1 MRPRKG
7 LKVLFTSIWT
17 CFDRFS
23 IVFAGSFL
31 GPRVAQ
37 SLDFAGGPDP
47 EVAGDREREPPKSA
61 EALRAGFPR
70 LAARFQHERCSKS
83 VAEAWRWPK
92 LKAESWWRA
101 IRNGHS
107 MDRVRVIGL
116 GQGHQRGLQED
127 GP

>member
-23 IVFAGSFL
+23 IVFAGFL

-61 EALRAGFPR
+61 ETLRAGFPR
-70 LAARFQHERCSKS
+70 LAARFQHERRSKS
-83 VAEAWRWPK
+83 E
-92 LKAESWWRA
+92 
-101 IRNGHS
+101 G
-107 MDRVRVIGL
+107 VRVIGL